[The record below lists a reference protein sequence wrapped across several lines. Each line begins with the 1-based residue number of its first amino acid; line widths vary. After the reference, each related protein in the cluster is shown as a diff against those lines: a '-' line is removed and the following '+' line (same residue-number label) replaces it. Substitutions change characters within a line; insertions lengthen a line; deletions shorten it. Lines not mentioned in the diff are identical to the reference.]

1 MLIGLVL
8 YVFESS
14 SKQNQFFQIF
24 AEKEGKKS
32 RQRFEIVRFFFVVTV
47 RVVFHGGPGGIFAM
61 K

>member
-32 RQRFEIVRFFFVVTV
+32 RQRFEIVR
-47 RVVFHGGPGGIFAM
+47 VFLWLQLELYFMGVQGGSLQ
-61 K
+61 